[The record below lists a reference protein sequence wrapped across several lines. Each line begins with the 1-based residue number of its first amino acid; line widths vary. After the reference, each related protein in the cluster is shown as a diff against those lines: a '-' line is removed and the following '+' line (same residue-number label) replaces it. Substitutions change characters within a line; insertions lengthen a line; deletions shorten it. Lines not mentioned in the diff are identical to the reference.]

1 MSGVNFADLLIFIY
15 AYSIDKK
22 GCVTIGDLKNKK
34 DEVVGKVKESIGD
47 MTGNDKLKLK
57 GKAQKTSGKA
67 KDKVADAK
75 EKAAEKTNEVLDD

>member
-1 MSGVNFADLLIFIY
+1 M
-15 AYSIDKK
+15 
-22 GCVTIGDLKNKK
+22 GDLKNKK

-67 KDKVADAK
+67 KDKVEDVK

>member
-1 MSGVNFADLLIFIY
+1 M
-15 AYSIDKK
+15 
-22 GCVTIGDLKNKK
+22 GDLKNKK

-75 EKAAEKTNEVLDD
+75 EKAAEKTNEV